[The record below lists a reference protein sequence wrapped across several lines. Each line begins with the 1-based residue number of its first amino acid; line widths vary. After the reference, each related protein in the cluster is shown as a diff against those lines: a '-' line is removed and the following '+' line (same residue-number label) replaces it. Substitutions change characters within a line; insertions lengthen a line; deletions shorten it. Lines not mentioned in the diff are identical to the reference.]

1 VSANALRVVGF
12 GSAAGLAGIGLLH
25 LAWARRSTFPFK
37 SRAELNDAVVGRDV
51 TPSPASCCAIAAA
64 LFGAAGLVARA
75 TVGDEP
81 VVRAGAATVATVLGV
96 RAGFGFAGR
105 TDLLV
110 PGSDSRRFRHLDR
123 MGFSPLCLAL
133 GIGAAWA
140 AFRSRAAP

>member
-1 VSANALRVVGF
+1 MSRRRQRRAAQSLQRCSVLP
-12 GSAAGLAGIGLLH
+12 GSSH
-25 LAWARRSTFPFK
+25 S
-37 SRAELNDAVVGRDV
+37 
-51 TPSPASCCAIAAA
+51 
-64 LFGAAGLVARA
+64 A